1 MFSSPRPV
9 VFMLCGHSIHKRCYD
24 QHMKVSYKCPICNKS
39 LVNMETQFR
48 NLDVAI
54 QSQPMPPEFRDTK
67 AVILCNDCSA
77 RSTVPYHWLGLK
89 CSICSSYN
97 TVELQILGGG
107 SQELQ
112 AILADAPEPASR
124 ELPASLGQAT
134 VAAQARETPTAAAR
148 RRHSSIADGLQQQR
162 RVSELTTGSFPP
174 LNMRFEPGLGHPP
187 SDTDSDDGM
196 LGFWGRG
203 DDEDGTDSQAG
214 SDHEHSSDGEDEED
228 EDPNEIL
235 LIGHR

>member
-1 MFSSPRPV
+1 MT
-9 VFMLCGHSIHKRCYD
+9 CGHSIHKRCYD

-39 LVNMETQFR
+39 LTNMETQFR

-54 QSQPMPPEFRDTK
+54 LGQPMPQEFQDTR

-77 RSTVPYHWLGLK
+77 KSTVCYHWLGLK
-89 CSICSSYN
+89 CSICRSYN

-112 AILADAPEPASR
+112 AVLADISEAPGEMVLPSTGPLAQPAVVAER
-124 ELPASLGQAT
+124 EAISGAS
-134 VAAQARETPTAAAR
+134 R
-148 RRHSSIADGLQQQR
+148 RRHSSRADTMQR
-162 RVSELTTGSFPP
+162 RASEIVATSFPP
-174 LNMRFEPGLGHPP
+174 LNMRFESALGHLG

-196 LGFWGRG
+196 LGFWGHG
-203 DDEDGTDSQAG
+203 DDEDGTDSQIG
-214 SDHEHSSDGEDEED
+214 SEGERSSDAEDD
-228 EDPNEIL
+228 DDDDDNEIL